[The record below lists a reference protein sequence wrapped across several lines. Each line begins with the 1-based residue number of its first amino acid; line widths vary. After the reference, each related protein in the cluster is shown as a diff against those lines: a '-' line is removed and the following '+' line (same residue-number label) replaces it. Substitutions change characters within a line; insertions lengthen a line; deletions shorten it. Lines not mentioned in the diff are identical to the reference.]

1 MLPEGTPRSDSQW
14 NTRPPRQIARKNT
27 QNFFNKRKGGT
38 SNPTRKVFPVQR
50 RSRAR
55 SPIRVG
61 DSQKCL
67 GVTTQTVRSEL
78 LWIRNPWLCD
88 ILPVWFKWL
97 SHYRDWAQRPCTTF
111 QFISHV
117 KVGYSPP
124 WFTKIT
130 CVWHWKSHTS
140 RQQRFKAEHVIA
152 ATCLNTSFLCS
163 WGHAVQLHAHTGRN
177 VNSFCVVVKLLQLR
191 FLLGVCQSAGLT
203 GFIGCRLAVKVIIM

>member
-1 MLPEGTPRSDSQW
+1 MLPEGTPRSASQW

-67 GVTTQTVRSEL
+67 GVTAQTVRSEL

-97 SHYRDWAQRPCTTF
+97 SHYRDWAQRPRTTF

-130 CVWHWKSHTS
+130 CVLHWKSHTS

-152 ATCLNTSFLCS
+152 ATCAGIRAFYVPEVMLFSYMHIQAGMWIHSVSSWSFYS
-163 WGHAVQLHAHTGRN
+163 YD
-177 VNSFCVVVKLLQLR
+177 FY
-191 FLLGVCQSAGLT
+191 
-203 GFIGCRLAVKVIIM
+203 